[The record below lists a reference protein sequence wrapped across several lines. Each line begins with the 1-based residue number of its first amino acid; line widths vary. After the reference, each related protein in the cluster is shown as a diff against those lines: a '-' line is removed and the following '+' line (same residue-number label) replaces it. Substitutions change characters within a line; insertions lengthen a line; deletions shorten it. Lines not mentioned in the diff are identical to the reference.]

1 MNLLQLSENGVDVN
15 THTKSKKK
23 NFLSLQLYYKYK
35 TINQEK
41 MVDTVVGRLT
51 NLFGRLE
58 RSVRGERSVASLHS
72 HNIEVQRGQVDV
84 S

>member
-1 MNLLQLSENGVDVN
+1 MLQLSENGVDVN
-15 THTKSKKK
+15 TPTITKKK
-23 NFLSLQLYYKYK
+23 SFLSFQYYYKYK

-41 MVDTVVGRLT
+41 MVDTVVGRLR
-51 NLFGRLE
+51 NIFGRLE
-58 RSVRGERSVASLHS
+58 RSVRRERSVANLHR